1 MAIIY
6 HLTGRAEWEG
16 SPTGED
22 YRAESLAQEG
32 FLHCSRDEAQLLAVA
47 NRLFAGRTD
56 LLVLDVDT
64 SRLHAAVKHEASRS
78 GEIYP
83 HIYGPLNT
91 DAVVRVRLLTGE
103 TDGNFSAV
111 GKRLN

>member
-1 MAIIY
+1 MTIIY
-6 HLTGRAEWEG
+6 HLAGRAEWEG
-16 SPTGED
+16 SSPGDE

-32 FLHCSRDEAQLLAVA
+32 FLHCSRDEEQLLAVA
-47 NRLFAGRTD
+47 NRLFTGRTD
-56 LLVLDVDT
+56 LLVLDVET
-64 SRLHAAVKHEASRS
+64 ERLHAPVKHEASRS

-103 TDGNFSAV
+103 ADGTFSAV
-111 GKRLN
+111 GEQQS

>member
-6 HLTGRAEWEG
+6 HLTGRAEWGG
-16 SPTGED
+16 SSPADE

-47 NRLFAGRTD
+47 TRPFAGRTD

-64 SRLHAAVKHEASRS
+64 ERLHAAVKHEASRS

-83 HIYGPLNT
+83 HIYGPLNA
-91 DAVVRVRLLTGE
+91 DAVVSVRLLTGDA
-103 TDGNFSAV
+103 DGKFSAV
-111 GKRLN
+111 GQQLG

>member
-16 SPTGED
+16 RSPGE

-32 FLHCSRDEAQLLAVA
+32 FLHCSRDEDQLLAVA

-56 LLVLDVDT
+56 LLVLDVET
-64 SRLHAAVKHEASRS
+64 ERLHAPVKHEASRS

-91 DAVVRVRLLTGE
+91 DAVVRVRLLTGGS
-103 TDGNFSAV
+103 DGQFTGV
-111 GKRLN
+111 GEQLS